1 MISQKESVNSATR
14 LYPASGHKGESMEN
28 NKKGMTRR
36 EFLKRNLFVVA
47 ALAFLGSPFKSFA
60 DIFKGHPLQ
69 PNVSDKEAR
78 YYKTL
83 AG

>member
-1 MISQKESVNSATR
+1 MDTRKE
-14 LYPASGHKGESMEN
+14 
-28 NKKGMTRR
+28 GMTRR
-36 EFLKRNLFVVA
+36 EFLKKNMVIVA
-47 ALAFLGSPFKSFA
+47 ALAFIGSPLKSFA
-60 DIFKGHPLQ
+60 DIFRRQPHK